1 MTVSISPDD
10 RLLTL
15 KQVRE
20 IVPKD
25 KATIYRCPLRGF
37 IFVLTCFTFFT
48 VLVSVFLF
56 FIILIAFFLPFS
68 CISFGYCL
76 F

>member
-25 KATIYRCPLRGF
+25 KATIYRWIKKGIFPAGHRIGPASVAWLRSE
-37 IFVLTCFTFFT
+37 VLEWAANQIRKPPT
-48 VLVSVFLF
+48 
-56 FIILIAFFLPFS
+56 
-68 CISFGYCL
+68 
-76 F
+76 